1 MVAIDPVYQDYQL
14 EVNCRAE
21 LVTLVPALRAFARS
35 FYRQPDDADDL
46 VQETLKRALGS
57 LHQFTPGTS
66 MKSWLFTIMRNTFN
80 TAIKHQLREVTG
92 GEKDIAENGPS
103 RPPSQEWTIRGHEL
117 ETALHQLDP
126 DFRQAI
132 MLVCVMGASYDEA
145 AEICDCPI
153 GTIKSRIN
161 RAKTHLLEMLGEKSR
176 EEILEAPQHS
186 GWHHASHRRH

>member
-1 MVAIDPVYQDYQL
+1 MVAIDPVYQDFQSEL
-14 EVNCRAE
+14 NCRAE
-21 LVTLVPALRAFARS
+21 LVALVPALRAFARS
-35 FYRQPDDADDL
+35 FYRRPDDADDL

-80 TAIKHQLREVTG
+80 TAIKHRLREVTG

-103 RPPSQEWTIRGHEL
+103 RPASQEWTIRGHEL
-117 ETALHQLDP
+117 EIALHQLDP

-145 AEICDCPI
+145 AEICDCPV

-186 GWHHASHRRH
+186 GWHHASRQRH

>member
-1 MVAIDPVYQDYQL
+1 MVAIDQIYEDFKL
-14 EVNCRAE
+14 EIHGRAE
-21 LVTLVPALRAFARS
+21 LVALVPALRAFARS
-35 FYRQPDDADDL
+35 FCRKPDEAEDL
-46 VQETLKRALGS
+46 VEETLKRALGS
-57 LHQFTPGTS
+57 LDQFTPGTS

-80 TAIKHQLREVTG
+80 TAIKRRMREVTG
-92 GEKDIAENGPS
+92 REKDIAENGPS
-103 RPPSQEWTIRGHEL
+103 RPASQEWTIRGHEL

-132 MLVCVMGASYDEA
+132 ILVCVMGASYDEA

-176 EEILEAPQHS
+176 DGILEAPQYS
-186 GWHHASHRRH
+186 VWH

>member
-1 MVAIDPVYQDYQL
+1 MVAIDRVYEDFQL
-14 EVNCRAE
+14 ETDCRAE
-21 LVTLVPALRAFARS
+21 IITLVPALRAFARS
-35 FYRQPDDADDL
+35 FYRKPDEADDL

-80 TAIKHQLREVTG
+80 TAMKHRLREVTG
-92 GEKDIAENGPS
+92 GENDIAENGPS
-103 RPPSQEWTIRGHEL
+103 RPASQEWTIRGHEL

-145 AEICDCPI
+145 ADICDCPV

-176 EEILEAPQHS
+176 EGILEAPQHS
-186 GWHHASHRRH
+186 GWQHASHRRH

>member
-1 MVAIDPVYQDYQL
+1 MVAIDPVYQDFKL
-14 EVNCRAE
+14 DINCRAE
-21 LVTLVPALRAFARS
+21 LVALVPTLRAFARS
-35 FYRQPDDADDL
+35 FYRNPDEADDL

-80 TAIKHQLREVTG
+80 TAIKHRLREVTG

-103 RPPSQEWTIRGHEL
+103 RPASQEWTIRGHEL
-117 ETALHQLDP
+117 ETALHRLDP

-161 RAKTHLLEMLGEKSR
+161 RAKTQLLEMLGEKSR
-176 EEILEAPQHS
+176 EGILEAPQQAV
-186 GWHHASHRRH
+186 WH